1 MYVSID
7 ERGLEVS
14 NTWTQLQNLYSSYD
28 INVGFMNHQIGKSV
42 YNEFSISTAATCTSG
57 VTYTRWGR
65 TSCPN
70 NKEAQLVYSG
80 RAGGTN
86 YLFQGGSAEKICLP
100 DNPDY
105 IPGSIN
111 LSTSSRNQMV
121 RSVVQGAEIHV
132 DYGVPGNPLQDLHL
146 QNAPCAVCDVPT
158 RARVIMIPAKT
169 VCPSSWTRE
178 YYGYM
183 MTEHD
188 GNYRSS
194 YTCID
199 VDPEPVPGEG
209 NNTDPSLLFHT
220 VTDCNGLLCPPYENN
235 RQLSCVVC
243 TK

>member
-1 MYVSID
+1 M
-7 ERGLEVS
+7 
-14 NTWTQLQNLYSSYD
+14 
-28 INVGFMNHQIGKSV
+28 
-42 YNEFSISTAATCTSG
+42 STAATCTSG

-70 NKEAQLVYSG
+70 NTDAQLVYSG

-86 YLFQGGSAEKICLP
+86 NDARGGSAEIICLP
-100 DNPDY
+100 DDPDY
-105 IPGSIN
+105 DPGSID
-111 LSTSSRNQMV
+111 LSPSPVSQIK
-121 RSVVQGAEIHV
+121 SVVQGAELQV
-132 DYGVPGNPLQDLHL
+132 RYSVPGNPFQDLHTE
-146 QNAPCAVCDVPT
+146 NVPCAVCYVPVRST
-158 RARVIMIPAKT
+158 TIMIPAKT
-169 VCPSSWTRE
+169 VCPPSWTRE

-199 VDPEPVPGEG
+199 VDPEPVPGESS
-209 NNTDPSLLFHT
+209 NTEPSLFYHT